1 MRHLPM
7 SLVLLLALFASVN
20 SAGQNSPFISGGVG
34 FVSTTSGG
42 QTFLQPIIDPVG
54 VLPIGNHLL
63 FESRADL
70 REFIQRQ
77 NGNGPY
83 EGTFFGSLEY
93 LQLDIIANS
102 KLTITAG
109 RFLTPFGIYNERLS
123 PIWSKNLQDAPLIYP
138 IGTRTSGSSDG
149 MMVRGALI
157 STPKIE
163 LNYTAYFSSMVTG
176 EQFGSGRA
184 AGFRTGIFV
193 PSKRLELGMSFQRFL
208 QDQHYNA
215 LGAHLAW
222 KPWSVP
228 VDVKAEFAHS
238 PSGNGYWIETAYQR
252 RLPRGQETWATRFQ
266 PVFRM
271 QQFSRSSILPGDFLP
286 GVGTQQADFGLN
298 YHLPHE
304 LRLNAS
310 YSRQFSDQ
318 GNRNTWNLAVTY
330 HFILPIGVEAK

>member
-7 SLVLLLALFASVN
+7 SLVLLLAVFASVN
-20 SAGQNSPFISGGVG
+20 SAGQNSPFISGGMG
-34 FVSTTSGG
+34 FVSTTIGG

-63 FESRADL
+63 LESRADL

-208 QDQHYNA
+208 QNQHYNA

-222 KPWSVP
+222 QPWSVP

-238 PSGNGYWIETAYQR
+238 PSGNGYWIEAAYR
-252 RLPRGQETWATRFQ
+252 HRLPGGKETWTTRFQ

-271 QQFSRSSILPGDFLP
+271 QQFSRSSIRPGDFLP
-286 GVGTQQADFGLN
+286 GVDTQQADFGLN

-310 YSRQFSDQ
+310 YSRQFSDL
-318 GNRNTWNLAVTY
+318 GSRNTWNLAVTY
-330 HFILPIGVEAK
+330 HFILPIGVGAK